1 MTERKLAFEDL
12 HEDRTFPLG
21 PKLVTSEEVVEFAS
35 EFDPQPMHLDADAGR
50 ASILGGLAASGWHSC
65 AMLMRMMIDS
75 YLLHS
80 QSEGSPGIDTME
92 WKKPVLAG
100 DVLQGRSTVIEA
112 RPLRSRPGIGLVR
125 FRHELFNQREELVCL
140 AENPIMFRIAGY
152 KEGC

>member
-12 HEDRTFPLG
+12 PVGREFALG
-21 PKLVTSEEVVEFAS
+21 PKQVTAEEVIAFAR
-35 EFDPQPMHLDADAGR
+35 EFDPQPMHLDEDAGR
-50 ASILGGLAASGWHSC
+50 ASILGGLAASGWHTC
-65 AMLMRMMIDS
+65 AMMMRMMIDS
-75 YLLHS
+75 YLLGS

-100 DVLQGRSTVIEA
+100 DTLTGRSTVIET
-112 RPLRSRPGIGLVR
+112 RPLRSRPGIGVVR

-152 KEGC
+152 KES